1 MITPQLVSTLQ
12 GADLDTVRRHV
23 RRVLEQTP
31 SYGKMPTDERRA
43 LAGSMV
49 QVLAYLAHPYGGTP
63 ALRAAGERQA
73 RARGNGVRRPDA
85 PALAEVAAVQQQA
98 QQGTEARDALQS
110 RLAEKPGLVG
120 NEMQGNLAAKTGEI
134 AGKLVREVDF
144 PKFVSGLIEGVFTSI
159 VNSSIRQMQEFG
171 KYLQAV
177 AMTLK
182 DFAAANSNIDEGRD
196 HLAAQNPSAL
206 MTQERDGQKRLTRR
220 PGVSDEAMP
229 DLAALLGLGDDEEID
244 LDDDES
250 EAKVAEA
257 AQLQLARMRQQQL
270 ATMVMMGINRIVVT
284 EGEIKA
290 SVVFDVSARE
300 DASRTA
306 TAASAD
312 TQSHTDTAHQY
323 EYQRNRSFWGTS
335 RSGSGSSA
343 SEVNTRVSSATSNL
357 EDKSD
362 AHIEAKAKMTGS
374 VLVKFKSETFPLE
387 RLASPAELAAVQE
400 RSTK

>member
-1 MITPQLVSTLQ
+1 MITSQTLAALH

-31 SYGKMPTDERRA
+31 SYGKMPAQERRA

-49 QVLAYLAHPYGGTP
+49 QVLSYLSHPYGGSP

-73 RARGNGVRRPDA
+73 RAGHNGQPLA
-85 PALAEVAAVQQQA
+85 QAAEVQKQA
-98 QQGTEARDALQS
+98 QQSTEARDALQS

-120 NEMQGNLAAKTGEI
+120 NEMQGNLAGKTGEI

-144 PKFVSGLIEGVFTSI
+144 PKFVSALIEGVFTSI
-159 VNSSIRQMQEFG
+159 VNSSIRQMHEFS

-182 DFAAANSNIDEGRD
+182 DFAATNSNVDEGRD
-196 HLAAQNPSAL
+196 HLAAQNPRTL
-206 MTQERDGQKRLTRR
+206 MTEERDGQKRLTRR
-220 PGVSDEAMP
+220 PGVDDEAMP
-229 DLAALLGLGDDEEID
+229 NLAALLGLGEDEDID

-312 TQSHTDTAHQY
+312 VQAHTDTAHQY

-343 SEVNTRVSSATSNL
+343 SEVNTRVSSATTNL

-362 AHIEAKAKMTGS
+362 GHIEAKAKMTGS
-374 VLVKFKSETFPLE
+374 VLVKFKSETFPLSLIHISE
-387 RLASPAELAAVQE
+387 PTRPY
-400 RSTK
+400 

>member
-1 MITPQLVSTLQ
+1 MITPQTLAALH

-31 SYGKMPTDERRA
+31 SYGKMPTEERRA
-43 LAGSMV
+43 LAGAMV
-49 QVLAYLAHPYGGTP
+49 QVLSYLSHPYGGSP

-73 RARGNGVRRPDA
+73 RALRNGPLSMA
-85 PALAEVAAVQQQA
+85 QATEVSKQEQQS
-98 QQGTEARDALQS
+98 TEARDALQS

-120 NEMQGNLAAKTGEI
+120 NEMQGNLASKAGEV

-144 PKFVSGLIEGVFTSI
+144 PKFVSALIEGVFTSI
-159 VNSSIRQMQEFG
+159 VNSSIRQMHEFS

-196 HLAAQNPSAL
+196 HLAAQNPGTL
-206 MTQERDGQKRLTRR
+206 MTEDRDGRKRLTRR
-220 PGVSDEAMP
+220 PGVDDEAMP
-229 DLAALLGLGDDEEID
+229 NLAALLGLGDDEDID

-306 TAASAD
+306 TSGSTD

-362 AHIEAKAKMTGS
+362 GHIEAKAKMTGS

-387 RLASPAELAAVQE
+387 RLASPSELAAVQE

>member
-1 MITPQLVSTLQ
+1 MITSQTLAALH

-31 SYGKMPTDERRA
+31 SYGKMPAQERRA

-49 QVLAYLAHPYGGTP
+49 QVLSYLSHPYGGSP

-73 RARGNGVRRPDA
+73 RAGHNGQPLA
-85 PALAEVAAVQQQA
+85 QAAEVQKQA
-98 QQGTEARDALQS
+98 QQSTEARDALQS

-120 NEMQGNLAAKTGEI
+120 NEMQGNLAGKTGEI

-144 PKFVSGLIEGVFTSI
+144 PKFVSALIEGVFTSI
-159 VNSSIRQMQEFG
+159 VNSSIRQMHEFS

-182 DFAAANSNIDEGRD
+182 DFAATNSNVDEGRD
-196 HLAAQNPSAL
+196 HLAAQNPRTL
-206 MTQERDGQKRLTRR
+206 MTEERDGQKRLTRR
-220 PGVSDEAMP
+220 PGVDDEAMP
-229 DLAALLGLGDDEEID
+229 NLAALLGLGEDEDID

-312 TQSHTDTAHQY
+312 VQAHTDTAHQY

-343 SEVNTRVSSATSNL
+343 SEVNTRVSSATTNL

-362 AHIEAKAKMTGS
+362 GHIEAKAKMTGS

-387 RLASPAELAAVQE
+387 RLASPSELAAVQE
-400 RSTK
+400 RSAK

>member
-1 MITPQLVSTLQ
+1 MITSQTLAALH
-12 GADLDTVRRHV
+12 GKDLDTVRRHV

-31 SYGKMPTDERRA
+31 SYGKMPAQERRA

-49 QVLAYLAHPYGGTP
+49 QVLSYLSHPYGGSP

-73 RARGNGVRRPDA
+73 RAGHNGQPLA
-85 PALAEVAAVQQQA
+85 QAAEVQKQA
-98 QQGTEARDALQS
+98 QQSTEARDALQS

-120 NEMQGNLAAKTGEI
+120 NEMQGNLAGKTGEI

-144 PKFVSGLIEGVFTSI
+144 PKFVSALIEGVFTSI
-159 VNSSIRQMQEFG
+159 VNSSIRQMHEFS

-182 DFAAANSNIDEGRD
+182 DFAATNSNVDEGRD
-196 HLAAQNPSAL
+196 HLAAQNPRTL
-206 MTQERDGQKRLTRR
+206 MTEERDGQKRLTRR
-220 PGVSDEAMP
+220 PGVDDEAMP
-229 DLAALLGLGDDEEID
+229 NLAALLGLGEDEDID

-312 TQSHTDTAHQY
+312 VQAHTDTAHQY

-343 SEVNTRVSSATSNL
+343 SEVNTRVSSATTNL

-362 AHIEAKAKMTGS
+362 GHIEAKAKMTGS

-387 RLASPAELAAVQE
+387 RLASPSELAAVQE
-400 RSTK
+400 RSAK